1 MNNISGTIYYPS
13 GSSEVLY
20 RWDDCT
26 LFSVNKQTNE
36 LMPLYQY
43 DPLTK
48 MMKSNDT
55 LAEPFHWDG
64 NFLSTIDNT
73 ECQPS
78 PSKEYWFDKNRIYKD
93 REKKSVVCDYD
104 GTLPYY
110 IFDLLPQ

>member
-64 NFLSTIDNT
+64 NFVSNIDNT

-78 PSKEYWFDKNRIYKD
+78 PSKEYWFDKSRIYKD
-93 REKKSVVCDYD
+93 REKKSVVCDYE
-104 GTLPYY
+104 GSLPYY